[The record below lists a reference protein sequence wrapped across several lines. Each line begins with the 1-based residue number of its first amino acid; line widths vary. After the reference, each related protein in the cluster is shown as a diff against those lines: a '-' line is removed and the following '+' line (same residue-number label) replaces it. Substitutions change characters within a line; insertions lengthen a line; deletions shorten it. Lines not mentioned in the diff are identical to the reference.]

1 MATERDVTRI
11 VQSWLRTDEHES
23 ADRVLDNVL
32 ALLDATPQRRSWWPA
47 RRFADMNITAKL
59 ATAAAAV
66 VVAALVGVLFLPRG
80 TGVVSPGATPTLPP
94 SRSASPSQSPSPAP
108 SAVADPFPPDGA
120 LASGRYTMTR
130 GDVRLSVDVPTSGWS
145 SSQGYFIGT
154 DTDPKPDYVSF
165 LFWDPSPKGVF
176 VDSCAHKAGPQVGP
190 SIADLA
196 SAVSTMPDVTLVSGP
211 ANVTVGGRAA
221 KLVVVKV
228 PLDAKCP
235 AVAEGFDLWYGN
247 RDNGEDRYA
256 TALGV
261 TLRVWIIDVDGT
273 RLMIEAETFK
283 EAGPNTA
290 QVVQKVIDSIQF
302 E

>member
-1 MATERDVTRI
+1 MDTERDVTRI

-47 RRFADMNITAKL
+47 RRIAPMSVFAKL
-59 ATAAAAV
+59 AAAAAAV
-66 VVAALVGVLFLPRG
+66 AVVALFVIIAIPRG
-80 TGVVSPGATPTLPP
+80 SSGVGGSSAPP
-94 SRSASPSQSPSPAP
+94 SLTPSPSAPGPSSSTVASVFPP
-108 SAVADPFPPDGA
+108 MGAVAI
-120 LASGRYTMTR
+120 GRQSMTR
-130 GDVRLSVDVPTSGWS
+130 GGVRLSVDVPTSGWS
-145 SSQGYFIGT
+145 SDQSYFISK
-154 DTDPKPDYVSF
+154 DFEAKADYVSF

-196 SAVSTMPDVTLVSGP
+196 SAVSKMPDVTLVSGP
-211 ANVTVGGRAA
+211 SNVTVAGRAA

-235 AVAEGFDLWYGN
+235 AVADGFDLWYN
-247 RDNGEDRYA
+247 DIAKGEVRYA
-256 TALGV
+256 SALGV

-273 RLMIEAETFK
+273 RLFIEAESAK
-283 EAGPNTA
+283 EAGPKVG
-290 QVVQKVIDSIQF
+290 QEIQKMVDSIQF